1 MYTVDLYLRVRLACH
16 VDGLSQREA
25 ASRFGIGRE
34 TVRKM
39 LRHSEPPGYRRRQPP
54 KRPKLAPFTD
64 IIDRILEEDRPVHR
78 KQHHTAKRIFER
90 LRDEH
95 GFTGKET
102 IVKDY
107 VRERRLRRREMFVPL
122 SHPPGHAQADFG
134 EADAIIAGVKYR
146 AHFFVMTLPHSDA
159 CFVAAYPA
167 ATTEAWLDGH
177 NRAFVFFGGVPQSI
191 LYDNDKCLVSRI
203 LPDGTRQRTRAFSG
217 LQSHYLFEDR
227 YGRPGK
233 GNDKGN
239 VEGVVGYARRNFMTP
254 LPRFASWDAF
264 NGHLEEQCRNRQGNV
279 LRGHRESIGERF
291 VRDREALKRPLPAPF
306 DACDKQGT
314 RVNSLSLVR
323 YRTNDYS
330 VPVAYGHREVWIRG
344 YVHEVVI
351 GCGAGIIARH
361 PRSYDREDMVFDPI
375 HYLPL
380 LEHKIG
386 ALDQAAPLAGWELPD
401 AFPTLRRLLEARMGK
416 AGKREYVQVLRLL
429 ETFDLEVLHGAV
441 KDALRLGA
449 IGYDAVKHLVLCR
462 IERRPPVNVPS
473 GRGECRP
480 FDGALHAY
488 SDGSE
493 ILAVECAFPIPSKG
507 PEPDIFFRLVVLPVA
522 VVAPAPLGGSDMDPA
537 RCPVHGAGV
546 ARSLDEGLDQHGG
559 GVVALGPVLG
569 QAAADDG
576 EDVRAEVGDFDPR
589 AGSGTSGCRPPGGG
603 SSRAAAAS
611 TR

>member
-25 ASRFGIGRE
+25 ASRFGIARE

-64 IIDRILEEDRPVHR
+64 IIDRILEEDRTVHR

-146 AHFFVMTLPHSDA
+146 AHFFVMTLPYSDA

-203 LPDGTRQRTRAFSG
+203 LSDGTRQRTRRACVQRVSCNDKGKSGPAEPYAASSSAGTPGQPLPFARPSCAAIPQRGRQAFKSILYDNDKCLVSRILSDGTRQRTRAFSG

-330 VPVAYGHREVWIRG
+330 VPVAYGHQEVWIRG

-462 IERRPPVNVPS
+462 IERRPPKL
-473 GRGECRP
+473 
-480 FDGALHAY
+480 DL
-488 SDGSE
+488 
-493 ILAVECAFPIPSKG
+493 
-507 PEPDIFFRLVVLPVA
+507 DIYPYL
-522 VVAPAPLGGSDMDPA
+522 
-537 RCPVHGAGV
+537 
-546 ARSLDEGLDQHGG
+546 
-559 GVVALGPVLG
+559 
-569 QAAADDG
+569 
-576 EDVRAEVGDFDPR
+576 PR
-589 AGSGTSGCRPPGGG
+589 ANVATT
-603 SSRAAAAS
+603 AAAS
-611 TR
+611 YMSLLGGGAS

>member
-25 ASRFGIGRE
+25 ASRFGIARE

-64 IIDRILEEDRPVHR
+64 IIDRILEEDRPVHH

-146 AHFFVMTLPHSDA
+146 AHFVVMTLPHSDA

-203 LPDGTRQRTRAFSG
+203 LSDGTRQRTRAFSG

-291 VRDREALKRPLPAPF
+291 VRDREALKRPLPAGPRRACLRGPEQRHGR
-306 DACDKQGT
+306 DAGAECRAGAGEGAGRAEGPRLQTCVAWSNWSASRRRRDDT
-314 RVNSLSLVR
+314 RRRRPAGDGLEADMAQLER
-323 YRTNDYS
+323 GKPPK
-330 VPVAYGHREVWIRG
+330 VPAPVWLGPITARLTHHPPANPQFLEVPSTIS
-344 YVHEVVI
+344 EQAVI
-351 GCGAGIIARH
+351 G
-361 PRSYDREDMVFDPI
+361 
-375 HYLPL
+375 L
-380 LEHKIG
+380 
-386 ALDQAAPLAGWELPD
+386 
-401 AFPTLRRLLEARMGK
+401 
-416 AGKREYVQVLRLL
+416 
-429 ETFDLEVLHGAV
+429 
-441 KDALRLGA
+441 
-449 IGYDAVKHLVLCR
+449 
-462 IERRPPVNVPS
+462 
-473 GRGECRP
+473 
-480 FDGALHAY
+480 
-488 SDGSE
+488 
-493 ILAVECAFPIPSKG
+493 
-507 PEPDIFFRLVVLPVA
+507 
-522 VVAPAPLGGSDMDPA
+522 
-537 RCPVHGAGV
+537 
-546 ARSLDEGLDQHGG
+546 
-559 GVVALGPVLG
+559 
-569 QAAADDG
+569 
-576 EDVRAEVGDFDPR
+576 
-589 AGSGTSGCRPPGGG
+589 
-603 SSRAAAAS
+603 
-611 TR
+611 

>member
-25 ASRFGIGRE
+25 ASRFGIARE

-64 IIDRILEEDRPVHR
+64 IIDRILEEDRTVHR

-203 LPDGTRQRTRAFSG
+203 LSDGTRQRTRAFSG

-233 GNDKGN
+233 GNDK
-239 VEGVVGYARRNFMTP
+239 
-254 LPRFASWDAF
+254 
-264 NGHLEEQCRNRQGNV
+264 GNV

-330 VPVAYGHREVWIRG
+330 VPVAYGHQEVWIRG

-416 AGKREYVQVLRLL
+416 AGKREYVQVLRLV

-462 IERRPPVNVPS
+462 IERRPPKL
-473 GRGECRP
+473 
-480 FDGALHAY
+480 DL
-488 SDGSE
+488 
-493 ILAVECAFPIPSKG
+493 
-507 PEPDIFFRLVVLPVA
+507 DIYPYL
-522 VVAPAPLGGSDMDPA
+522 
-537 RCPVHGAGV
+537 
-546 ARSLDEGLDQHGG
+546 
-559 GVVALGPVLG
+559 
-569 QAAADDG
+569 
-576 EDVRAEVGDFDPR
+576 PR
-589 AGSGTSGCRPPGGG
+589 ANVATT
-603 SSRAAAAS
+603 AAAS
-611 TR
+611 YMSLLGGGAS

>member
-25 ASRFGIGRE
+25 ASRFGIARE

-146 AHFFVMTLPHSDA
+146 AHFVVMTLPHSDA

-203 LPDGTRQRTRAFSG
+203 LSDGTRQRTRAFSG

-227 YGRPGK
+227 YGFVAGK

-239 VEGVVGYARRNFMTP
+239 VEGVVRLCPAELHDCRGFPGSRAGTPSMATWKSNAATGHDASPICFADDRLHAAEALEVEGLRRRSTLGGFHP
-254 LPRFASWDAF
+254 PQRLPRPGRRRRSSCPEAEHELLPGPWS
-264 NGHLEEQCRNRQGNV
+264 
-279 LRGHRESIGERF
+279 RGGW
-291 VRDREALKRPLPAPF
+291 PLHPGGLHP
-306 DACDKQGT
+306 G
-314 RVNSLSLVR
+314 RV
-323 YRTNDYS
+323 
-330 VPVAYGHREVWIRG
+330 
-344 YVHEVVI
+344 
-351 GCGAGIIARH
+351 
-361 PRSYDREDMVFDPI
+361 
-375 HYLPL
+375 
-380 LEHKIG
+380 
-386 ALDQAAPLAGWELPD
+386 
-401 AFPTLRRLLEARMGK
+401 
-416 AGKREYVQVLRLL
+416 
-429 ETFDLEVLHGAV
+429 
-441 KDALRLGA
+441 
-449 IGYDAVKHLVLCR
+449 
-462 IERRPPVNVPS
+462 
-473 GRGECRP
+473 
-480 FDGALHAY
+480 
-488 SDGSE
+488 
-493 ILAVECAFPIPSKG
+493 
-507 PEPDIFFRLVVLPVA
+507 
-522 VVAPAPLGGSDMDPA
+522 
-537 RCPVHGAGV
+537 
-546 ARSLDEGLDQHGG
+546 
-559 GVVALGPVLG
+559 
-569 QAAADDG
+569 
-576 EDVRAEVGDFDPR
+576 DPR
-589 AGSGTSGCRPPGGG
+589 IDDLVQMGMSPSP
-603 SSRAAAAS
+603 
-611 TR
+611 